1 MAKLTP
7 LIVLLLIVALSVFGL
22 IGIYN
27 NLVDLQEN
35 VDNKLSQI
43 DNQLQLRNDLIPNL
57 VATVKGYAAHEAE
70 ILENVTEARS
80 RLAGARSIEEMA
92 EGDLEL
98 TSALSRLLVVV
109 ENYPDLKA
117 DANFRQLSDNLS
129 GTENRIAVARRDY
142 NEVATKY
149 NAATRRFPGKFIADM
164 LGFERVDYFKAEE
177 GVQEV
182 PQVDFSK

>member
-1 MAKLTP
+1 MAKLAP
-7 LIVLLLIVALSVFGL
+7 LLVILLIVVIGIFGV
-22 IGIYN
+22 ISIYN
-27 NLVDLQEN
+27 NLVNLEEN
-35 VDNKLSQI
+35 VQNKLSQI

-70 ILENVTEARS
+70 ILEDVTEARS
-80 RLAGARSIEEMA
+80 RIEEMA

-98 TSALSRLLVVV
+98 TGALSRLLVVV

-142 NEVATKY
+142 NETAREY
-149 NAATRRFPGKFIADM
+149 NTATRRFPGKFIAGM
-164 LGFERVDYFKAEE
+164 LGFERVSYFEAEE
-177 GVQEV
+177 GVKDV

>member
-1 MAKLTP
+1 MAKLAP
-7 LIVLLLIVALSVFGL
+7 LLVILLIVVIGIFGV
-22 IGIYN
+22 ISIYN
-27 NLVDLQEN
+27 NLVNLEEN
-35 VDNKLSQI
+35 VQNKLSQI

-70 ILENVTEARS
+70 ILEDVTEARS

-98 TSALSRLLVVV
+98 TGALSRLLVVV

-117 DANFRQLSDNLS
+117 DANFRQLADNLS

-142 NEVATKY
+142 NETAREY
-149 NAATRRFPGKFIADM
+149 NTATRRFPGKFIANM
-164 LGFERVDYFKAEE
+164 LGFERVSYFEAQE
-177 GVQEV
+177 GVKDV